1 MVVERLP
8 EAEVGTTL
16 TIDEILLLGSRDW
29 TLVGRPV
36 VKNVSVLLDVEEQT
50 HDKKVI
56 VFKKR
61 RRKGYQRFNVGLL
74 TACLFVYPSIP
85 RLPSQTCIRDL
96 LDTRGCVCAGGVV
109 VQSFHRACVRD
120 ASLCWRVVKG
130 YFVHTL

>member
-8 EAEVGTTL
+8 EAQVGTTL

-61 RRKGYQRFNVGLL
+61 RRKGYQRFNVG
-74 TACLFVYPSIP
+74 
-85 RLPSQTCIRDL
+85 RL
-96 LDTRGCVCAGGVV
+96 
-109 VQSFHRACVRD
+109 
-120 ASLCWRVVKG
+120 ASSSVG
-130 YFVHTL
+130 